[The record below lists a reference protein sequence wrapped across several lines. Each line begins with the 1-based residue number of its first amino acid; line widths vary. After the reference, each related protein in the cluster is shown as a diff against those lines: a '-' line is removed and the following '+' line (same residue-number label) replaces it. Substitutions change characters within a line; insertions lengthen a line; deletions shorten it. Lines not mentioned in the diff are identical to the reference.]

1 MAAVKSIVNESKDIE
16 RAVALIGLGARL
28 QVLESETKL
37 SYERLLRLY
46 KEVTGK
52 SPSKGQLPFSTDW
65 FLTWQPNIHASL
77 YVNIHQYLNKTVA
90 LDSIDAVM
98 KAYKLYEE
106 QMRACGIEPM
116 LTFTRAWR
124 LSKFMDAGMLTQTK
138 CTCCGG
144 MFVTDEYQN
153 ARHFVCGLCKP
164 PARAGK
170 GKADGGLRLQ

>member
-1 MAAVKSIVNESKDIE
+1 
-16 RAVALIGLGARL
+16 
-28 QVLESETKL
+28 
-37 SYERLLRLY
+37 
-46 KEVTGK
+46 
-52 SPSKGQLPFSTDW
+52 
-65 FLTWQPNIHASL
+65 
-77 YVNIHQYLNKTVA
+77 VA

-98 KAYKLYEE
+98 KAYKLYDE